1 MKQRI
6 TSFIQNKIP
15 RTLKGNFLLITISLM
30 LVFGIGASVMSYI
43 MFSDNLRANS
53 LHSSETN
60 LQFMCN
66 EINAN
71 LHSVNDL
78 AFWSQTNTA
87 ISTYISSNPDD
98 TAYSALTK
106 NASDRLTEEY
116 LGTSAY
122 RYISQI
128 IITNAGGT
136 KYLQKYSSSSYS
148 TDRGVIQI
156 IKELPYYEELMDA
169 PDYDFHVGLQNNPFS
184 RTPEK
189 MLPILRSIESAY
201 SKDKIGILFIQISFS
216 LFTDP
221 LSGFSAQEDLPVYL
235 TVCDETY
242 RISGKKI
249 IQMEQTKAVP
259 CTAYSDTVGSD
270 TAVYKSPDG
279 SGLYISLPLEAKGCY
294 LTLPVDS
301 WNSSDSLA
309 GFLAILLFILLFIT
323 VIGLLLIRL
332 LNRSVTKPVALLKKQ
347 LSVIAAGDFTPNP
360 GIEWDNE
367 LGDIGHNI
375 NLLASDICNL
385 MEEKIASEKE
395 KKDQE
400 YQILQSQINPHFLYN
415 TLNSIKWM
423 AAAQRAEG
431 IAEMTTALA
440 HLLKSIAKGT
450 SSIVS
455 VETEFQLLDDYFTI
469 QKYRYGGA
477 ITMEYRIDEP
487 SLLQNQILRFTLQP
501 IVENA
506 IFHGIEPK
514 GSSGHIDLHLYLTEK
529 GDVKIDITDN
539 GIGMDEKTIRSV
551 LSGETSRR
559 SSFFKQVGIEN
570 VNKRILYTFGKD
582 YGLTIQSVPG
592 EFTCMSIL
600 LPKKSTAS
608 DSDTEKRSNTK

>member
-6 TSFIQNKIP
+6 TSFIKNKIP

-201 SKDKIGILFIQISFS
+201 SKDKIGILCIQISFS

-259 CTAYSDTVGSD
+259 CTA
-270 TAVYKSPDG
+270 
-279 SGLYISLPLEAKGCY
+279 
-294 LTLPVDS
+294 
-301 WNSSDSLA
+301 
-309 GFLAILLFILLFIT
+309 
-323 VIGLLLIRL
+323 
-332 LNRSVTKPVALLKKQ
+332 
-347 LSVIAAGDFTPNP
+347 
-360 GIEWDNE
+360 
-367 LGDIGHNI
+367 
-375 NLLASDICNL
+375 
-385 MEEKIASEKE
+385 
-395 KKDQE
+395 
-400 YQILQSQINPHFLYN
+400 
-415 TLNSIKWM
+415 
-423 AAAQRAEG
+423 
-431 IAEMTTALA
+431 
-440 HLLKSIAKGT
+440 
-450 SSIVS
+450 
-455 VETEFQLLDDYFTI
+455 
-469 QKYRYGGA
+469 
-477 ITMEYRIDEP
+477 
-487 SLLQNQILRFTLQP
+487 
-501 IVENA
+501 
-506 IFHGIEPK
+506 
-514 GSSGHIDLHLYLTEK
+514 
-529 GDVKIDITDN
+529 
-539 GIGMDEKTIRSV
+539 
-551 LSGETSRR
+551 
-559 SSFFKQVGIEN
+559 
-570 VNKRILYTFGKD
+570 
-582 YGLTIQSVPG
+582 
-592 EFTCMSIL
+592 
-600 LPKKSTAS
+600 
-608 DSDTEKRSNTK
+608 